1 MLCLEFFH
9 PLSGSAELSDST
21 NVSPLPAGVT
31 IAVAIAIHNIPE
43 GIIVAIPIYY
53 ATHNRSFAI
62 LMSGISAI
70 TEPIGALVGL
80 AVACTGSIND
90 VALGVV
96 FGLIAG
102 IMVYIR

>member
-1 MLCLEFFH
+1 
-9 PLSGSAELSDST
+9 
-21 NVSPLPAGVT
+21 
-31 IAVAIAIHNIPE
+31 
-43 GIIVAIPIYY
+43 
-53 ATHNRSFAI
+53 
-62 LMSGISAI
+62 MSGISAI